1 MGVRQKPKS
10 LVTLWSRARRV
21 LDSGFSGVRTGILYV
36 VIITNFMVPLP
47 CILIARMPEAEAN
60 MILAAT

>member
-1 MGVRQKPKS
+1 MGVRQKPKY
-10 LVTLWSRARRV
+10 LVTLWSRACRV
-21 LDSGFSGVRTGILYV
+21 LDLGFSGVCTGILYV
-36 VIITNFMVPLP
+36 VIITVPVP